1 MARKNSDPKKA
12 ARKKAAREKAA
23 RKIRK
28 QSRELDEHPRGLW
41 IDSEILRR
49 MKGRDG
55 HRGTDSL
62 PDTERYLYYA
72 ALALDGHKG
81 RPGLHSLD
89 GHKRGS
95 GVHSPG
101 VHSKDKPVK
110 DAKPKA
116 KRTDNKT

>member
-55 HRGTDSL
+55 HCGTDSL
-62 PDTERYLYYA
+62 PDTERFLYYA
-72 ALALDGHKG
+72 ALA
-81 RPGLHSLD
+81 LD